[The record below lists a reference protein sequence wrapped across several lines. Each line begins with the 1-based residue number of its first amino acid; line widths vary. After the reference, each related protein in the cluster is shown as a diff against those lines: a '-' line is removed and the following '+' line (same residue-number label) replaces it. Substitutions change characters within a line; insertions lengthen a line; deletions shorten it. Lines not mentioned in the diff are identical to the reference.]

1 MTEEVKLKV
10 TLIDVLIETAEMM
23 LPDVLK
29 GDSDAE

>member
-1 MTEEVKLKV
+1 VREEVKLKV

-23 LPDVLK
+23 FPDVLK